1 MKIFPSSLCD
11 IYEGSI
17 SSGLKKVITDLN
29 ASRLIIIAD
38 DNTLVHCI
46 PKLKNVIDTDYIIT
60 TKSGEH
66 HKNLD
71 SCKAIWSKMIE
82 AGADRDSVVLN
93 IGGGVVCDMGG
104 FSAACFQRGIQFA
117 HIPTTVLA
125 MADAAIGGKLGVDH
139 EGFKNYIGLIR
150 NPAFVWVDKSFLET
164 LARTEII
171 SGLAEIV
178 KHAII
183 GSRNLWQLLA
193 EVQEIDDIPWDK
205 VFELNIPVKAG
216 IVEKDPEDKGQRKIL
231 NFGHTI
237 GHALESYSLSVNQ
250 HLTHGQCIYLGM
262 LIESK
267 ISATTGRLKNVDFE
281 AIVDVIDRF
290 RGPEKFSLPDFEK
303 VKPWLLGDKKKS
315 KSKIGYSLPEGIG
328 SCVWDIMVEDHIV
341 IESYE
346 WLQAQAKSV
355 PFRLSVDE

>member
-17 SSGLKKVITDLN
+17 SDGLKKVITDLN
-29 ASRLIIIAD
+29 ASKLIIIAD
-38 DNTLVHCI
+38 ENTSALCV
-46 PKLKNVIDTDYIIT
+46 PKLQKILNTDCLIIT
-60 TKSGEH
+60 RSGEQYKH
-66 HKNLD
+66 LD

-82 AGADRDSVVLN
+82 ENVDRDSVVLN
-93 IGGGVVCDMGG
+93 VGGGVICDMGG
-104 FSAACFQRGIQFA
+104 FTAACFQRGIRFA

-150 NPAFVWVDKSFLET
+150 NPTFIWIDKSFLET
-164 LARTEII
+164 LPRTEII
-171 SGLAEIV
+171 SGLAEII

-183 GSRNLWQLLA
+183 GSHPLWHLLS
-193 EVQEIDDIPWDK
+193 EVKGIEDIPWEK

-216 IVEKDPEDKGQRKIL
+216 IVEKDPEDRGQRKML

-237 GHALESYSLSVNQ
+237 GHALESYCLSVNKPMS
-250 HLTHGQCIYLGM
+250 HGLCIYPGM
-262 LIESK
+262 LVESK
-267 ISATTGRLKNVDFE
+267 ISTVTGRLKKVDFE
-281 AIVDVIDRF
+281 AIVEMIYRF
-290 RGPEKFSLPDFEK
+290 WEPKELSLPDFEK

-315 KSKIGYSLPEGIG
+315 RGKIGYSLPECIG
-328 SCVWDIMVEDHIV
+328 SCSWDIVVEDQIV

-355 PFRLSVDE
+355 PFRLSVGD